1 MPEMNNRWA
10 AMAGLAL
17 NVEYTR
23 KYGFDTSAA
32 AKITAIL
39 VAVPPPTLFQDAV
52 QAALVRRK
60 EQALAPVA
68 APEG

>member
-1 MPEMNNRWA
+1 MPDMDNRWA

-23 KYGFDTSAA
+23 KYGFDTRAA
-32 AKITAIL
+32 ARMIAKL
-39 VAVPPPTLFQDAV
+39 VAVPPPIVFQDAL
-52 QAALVRRK
+52 QAALARRR

>member
-32 AKITAIL
+32 AKITAKL
-39 VAVPPPTLFQDAV
+39 VASLPPPGPLNDI
-52 QAALVRRK
+52 
-60 EQALAPVA
+60 LAERLA
-68 APEG
+68 RQQGH